1 MEKVPYCISYDA
13 VIVENILKNIIIIII
28 IKGAFGAAILYRKKD
43 DGLMVII
50 KVSKKFKPSRSEIK
64 FVLPRK

>member
-1 MEKVPYCISYDA
+1 MEKVPYVISYDA
-13 VIVENILKNIIIIII
+13 VIVENKFKNIIIIII